1 MKLLSLA
8 KKLLIY
14 HEPEPYQEFEL
25 LEDEPYELEHGP
37 DEGNVVDKVKDN
49 DDANKSE
56 SVSET
61 GSDHEQKSK
70 DIGDKST
77 KPISSEEW
85 NIIRQKSKE
94 GEQSS
99 HKSDQESS
107 PIERP
112 VSTNLQKNLQYVK
125 REMHSPQNKDVIIRE
140 FKVMQCCDACVVYI
154 DGMADKDIINNF
166 ILRQLMLRPLP
177 DKNKEICDLDYISK
191 NLLAAN
197 EIQKVKDID
206 AAIREILNG
215 LTVLFVDGASE
226 CIIVETRGYES
237 RSITEPLNE
246 QVVYGP
252 QEAFVEQ
259 LRTNITLIRKII
271 RSKDLI
277 TEIRPIGKGGQ
288 ISCAMLYVEG
298 VVDPKIVKEMKRR
311 LDNINVNITIG
322 TGIVNQLIE
331 ERPLSLFPQS
341 LSTERPDRT
350 ASFLMDGQIA
360 LIFEGSPLA
369 TIVPITFFHLF
380 HTSDDSTLRWQYSNF
395 QRYVRLIACCFAI
408 FLPGL
413 YLALT
418 LYHSEMIPAEL
429 MSSLHQAR
437 EDVPFPALI
446 EVLLMELSFEIIR
459 EAGVRVPG
467 LVGQTLGIIGAIV
480 LGQAAVEA
488 GLVSP
493 VLIIIVAITG
503 LGNFAIPDF
512 RLSYSIRIARF
523 IFIMLGT
530 MAGFYGI
537 SAGMFVMFGLACSL
551 KSFGVPY
558 FSPVAPKTEKNA
570 DVITRGPVW
579 TQTQRPDFLNT
590 RNRRRAGDPV
600 MDWRNQGK

>member
-14 HEPEPYQEFEL
+14 REPKPYQEFEL
-25 LEDEPYELEHGP
+25 LEDEPFETEHGP
-37 DEGNVVDKVKDN
+37 DEGTVLEKTSN
-49 DDANKSE
+49 
-56 SVSET
+56 
-61 GSDHEQKSK
+61 
-70 DIGDKST
+70 
-77 KPISSEEW
+77 PISCEEW
-85 NIIRQKSKE
+85 NLIRQKSKD
-94 GEQSS
+94 GENSS
-99 HKSDQESS
+99 QTTSQETSA
-107 PIERP
+107 PGLT
-112 VSTNLQKNLQYVK
+112 VSTSLQANLQYVK
-125 REMHSPQNKDVIIRE
+125 RELHSPKNKDVIIRE
-140 FKVMQCCDACVVYI
+140 FKVMNCCDACVVYI
-154 DGMADKDIINNF
+154 DGMADKNTINNF

-177 DKNKEICDLDYISK
+177 EQAGEVCSLDYIAE

-197 EIQKVKDID
+197 EIQRVRDID
-206 AAIREILNG
+206 AAIREVLNG
-215 LTVLFVDGASE
+215 LTALFVDGAPE
-226 CIIVETRGYES
+226 CILVETRGYES

-288 ISCAMLYVEG
+288 ISCAMLYVDG
-298 VVDPKIVKEMKRR
+298 IVNPRVVREMKRR
-311 LDNINVNITIG
+311 LDNINVNITFG

-331 ERPLSLFPQS
+331 ERPFSLFPQS

-350 ASFLMDGQIA
+350 AAFLMDGQIA
-360 LIFEGSPLA
+360 LILEGSPQA
-369 TIVPITFFHLF
+369 IIVPITFFHLF
-380 HTSDDSTLRWQYSNF
+380 HTSDDSTLRWQYGNF
-395 QRYVRLIACCFAI
+395 QRYVRLIACFFAI

-437 EDVPFPALI
+437 ENVPFPAVI

-503 LGNFAIPDF
+503 LGNFAIPDY
-512 RLSYSIRIARF
+512 RLSYAIRISRF
-523 IFIMLGT
+523 IFIVLGT
-530 MAGFYGI
+530 IAGFYGI
-537 SAGMFVMFGLACSL
+537 SAGMYVMFGFACSL

-558 FSPVAPKTEKNA
+558 FSPVAPKTESNP
-570 DVITRGPVW
+570 DIVTRGPVW
-579 TQTQRPDFLNT
+579 TQIQRPDFLNT
-590 RNRRRAGDPV
+590 RNRRRADDSV
-600 MDWRNQGK
+600 MGWRNRDK

>member
-14 HEPEPYQEFEL
+14 REPKPYQEFEL
-25 LEDEPYELEHGP
+25 LEDEPFETEHGP
-37 DEGNVVDKVKDN
+37 DEGTVLEKTSN
-49 DDANKSE
+49 
-56 SVSET
+56 
-61 GSDHEQKSK
+61 
-70 DIGDKST
+70 
-77 KPISSEEW
+77 PISCEEW
-85 NIIRQKSKE
+85 NLIRQKSKD
-94 GEQSS
+94 GENSS
-99 HKSDQESS
+99 QTTSQETSA
-107 PIERP
+107 PGLT
-112 VSTNLQKNLQYVK
+112 VSTSLQANLQYVK
-125 REMHSPQNKDVIIRE
+125 RELHSPKNKDVIIRE
-140 FKVMQCCDACVVYI
+140 FKVMNCCDACVVYI
-154 DGMADKDIINNF
+154 DGMADKNTINNF

-177 DKNKEICDLDYISK
+177 EQAGEVCSLDYIAE

-197 EIQKVKDID
+197 EIQRVRDID
-206 AAIREILNG
+206 AAIREVLNG
-215 LTVLFVDGASE
+215 LTALFVDGAPE
-226 CIIVETRGYES
+226 CILVETRGYES

-288 ISCAMLYVEG
+288 ISCAMLYVDG
-298 VVDPKIVKEMKRR
+298 IVNPRVVREMKRR

-331 ERPLSLFPQS
+331 ERPFSLFPQS

-350 ASFLMDGQIA
+350 AAFLMDGQIA
-360 LIFEGSPLA
+360 LILEGSPQA
-369 TIVPITFFHLF
+369 IIVPITFFHLF
-380 HTSDDSTLRWQYSNF
+380 HTSDDSTLRWQYGNF
-395 QRYVRLIACCFAI
+395 QRYVRLIACFFAI

-437 EDVPFPALI
+437 ENVPFPAVI

-503 LGNFAIPDF
+503 LGNFAIHDY
-512 RLSYSIRIARF
+512 RLSYAIRISRF
-523 IFIMLGT
+523 IFIVLGT
-530 MAGFYGI
+530 IAGFYGI
-537 SAGMFVMFGLACSL
+537 SAGMYVMFGFACSL

-558 FSPVAPKTEKNA
+558 FSPVAPKTESNP
-570 DVITRGPVW
+570 DIVTRGPVW
-579 TQTQRPDFLNT
+579 TQIQRPDFLNT
-590 RNRRRAGDPV
+590 RNRRRADDSV
-600 MDWRNQGK
+600 MGWRNRDK

>member
-14 HEPEPYQEFEL
+14 REPKPYQEFEL
-25 LEDEPYELEHGP
+25 LEDEPFETEHGP
-37 DEGNVVDKVKDN
+37 DEGTVLEKTSN
-49 DDANKSE
+49 
-56 SVSET
+56 
-61 GSDHEQKSK
+61 
-70 DIGDKST
+70 
-77 KPISSEEW
+77 PISCEEW
-85 NIIRQKSKE
+85 NLIRQKSKD
-94 GEQSS
+94 GENSS
-99 HKSDQESS
+99 QTTSQETSA
-107 PIERP
+107 PGLT
-112 VSTNLQKNLQYVK
+112 VSTSLQANLQYVK
-125 REMHSPQNKDVIIRE
+125 RELHSPKNKDVIIRE
-140 FKVMQCCDACVVYI
+140 FKVMNCCDACVVYI
-154 DGMADKDIINNF
+154 DGMADKNTINNF

-177 DKNKEICDLDYISK
+177 EQAGEVCSLDYIAE

-197 EIQKVKDID
+197 EIQRVRDID
-206 AAIREILNG
+206 AAIREVLNG
-215 LTVLFVDGASE
+215 LTALFVDGAPE
-226 CIIVETRGYES
+226 CILVETRGYES

-288 ISCAMLYVEG
+288 ISCAMLYVDG
-298 VVDPKIVKEMKRR
+298 IVNPRVVREMKRR

-322 TGIVNQLIE
+322 TGIVNELIE
-331 ERPLSLFPQS
+331 ERPFSLFPQS

-350 ASFLMDGQIA
+350 AAFLMDGQIA
-360 LIFEGSPLA
+360 LILEGSPQA
-369 TIVPITFFHLF
+369 IIVPITFFHLF
-380 HTSDDSTLRWQYSNF
+380 HTSDDSTLRWQYGNF
-395 QRYVRLIACCFAI
+395 QRYVRLIACFFAI

-437 EDVPFPALI
+437 ENVPFPAVI

-503 LGNFAIPDF
+503 LGNFAIPDY
-512 RLSYSIRIARF
+512 RLSYAIRISRF
-523 IFIMLGT
+523 IFIVLGT
-530 MAGFYGI
+530 IAGFYGI
-537 SAGMFVMFGLACSL
+537 SAGMYVMFGFACSL

-558 FSPVAPKTEKNA
+558 FSPVAPKTESNP
-570 DVITRGPVW
+570 DIVTRGPVW
-579 TQTQRPDFLNT
+579 TQIQRPDFLNT
-590 RNRRRAGDPV
+590 RNRRRADDSV
-600 MDWRNQGK
+600 MGWRDRDK

>member
-14 HEPEPYQEFEL
+14 REPKPYQEFEL
-25 LEDEPYELEHGP
+25 LEDEPFETEHGP
-37 DEGNVVDKVKDN
+37 DEGTVLEKTSN
-49 DDANKSE
+49 
-56 SVSET
+56 
-61 GSDHEQKSK
+61 
-70 DIGDKST
+70 
-77 KPISSEEW
+77 PISCEEW
-85 NIIRQKSKE
+85 NLIRQKSKD
-94 GEQSS
+94 GENSS
-99 HKSDQESS
+99 QTTSQETSA
-107 PIERP
+107 PGLT
-112 VSTNLQKNLQYVK
+112 VSTSLQANLQYVK
-125 REMHSPQNKDVIIRE
+125 RELHSPKNKDVIIRE
-140 FKVMQCCDACVVYI
+140 FKVMNCCDACVVYI
-154 DGMADKDIINNF
+154 DGMADKNTINNF

-177 DKNKEICDLDYISK
+177 EQAGEVCSLDYIAE

-197 EIQKVKDID
+197 EIQRVRDID
-206 AAIREILNG
+206 AAIREVLNG
-215 LTVLFVDGASE
+215 LTALFVDGAPE
-226 CIIVETRGYES
+226 CILVETRGYES

-288 ISCAMLYVEG
+288 ISCAMLYVDG
-298 VVDPKIVKEMKRR
+298 IVNPRVVREMKRR

-331 ERPLSLFPQS
+331 ERPFSLFPQS

-350 ASFLMDGQIA
+350 AAFLMDGQIA
-360 LIFEGSPLA
+360 LILEGSPQA
-369 TIVPITFFHLF
+369 IIVPITFFHLF
-380 HTSDDSTLRWQYSNF
+380 HTSDDSTLRWQYGNF
-395 QRYVRLIACCFAI
+395 QRYVRLIACFFAI

-437 EDVPFPALI
+437 ENVPFPAVI
-446 EVLLMELSFEIIR
+446 EVLLMELSFAIIR

-503 LGNFAIPDF
+503 LGNFAIPDY
-512 RLSYSIRIARF
+512 RLSYAIRISRF
-523 IFIMLGT
+523 IFIVLGT
-530 MAGFYGI
+530 IAGFYGI
-537 SAGMFVMFGLACSL
+537 SAGMYVMFGFACSL

-558 FSPVAPKTEKNA
+558 FSPVAPKTESNP
-570 DVITRGPVW
+570 DIVTRGPVW
-579 TQTQRPDFLNT
+579 TQIQRPDFLNT
-590 RNRRRAGDPV
+590 RNRRRADDSV
-600 MDWRNQGK
+600 MGWRNRDK

>member
-14 HEPEPYQEFEL
+14 REPKPYQEFEL
-25 LEDEPYELEHGP
+25 LEDEPFETEHGP
-37 DEGNVVDKVKDN
+37 DEGTVLEKTSN
-49 DDANKSE
+49 
-56 SVSET
+56 
-61 GSDHEQKSK
+61 
-70 DIGDKST
+70 
-77 KPISSEEW
+77 PISCEEW
-85 NIIRQKSKE
+85 NLIRQKSKD
-94 GEQSS
+94 GENSS
-99 HKSDQESS
+99 QTTSQETSA
-107 PIERP
+107 PGRT
-112 VSTNLQKNLQYVK
+112 VSTSLQANLQYVK
-125 REMHSPQNKDVIIRE
+125 RELHSPKNKDVIIRE
-140 FKVMQCCDACVVYI
+140 FKVMNCCDACVVYI
-154 DGMADKDIINNF
+154 DGMADKNTINNF

-177 DKNKEICDLDYISK
+177 EQAGEVCSLDYIAE

-197 EIQKVKDID
+197 EIQRVRDID
-206 AAIREILNG
+206 AAIREVLNG
-215 LTVLFVDGASE
+215 LTALFVDGAPE
-226 CIIVETRGYES
+226 CILVETRGYES

-288 ISCAMLYVEG
+288 ISCAMLYVDG
-298 VVDPKIVKEMKRR
+298 IVNPRVVREMKRR

-331 ERPLSLFPQS
+331 ERPFSLFPQS

-350 ASFLMDGQIA
+350 AAFLMDGQIA
-360 LIFEGSPLA
+360 LILEGSPQA
-369 TIVPITFFHLF
+369 IIVPITFFHLF
-380 HTSDDSTLRWQYSNF
+380 HTSDDSTLRWQYGNF
-395 QRYVRLIACCFAI
+395 QRYVRLIACFFAI

-437 EDVPFPALI
+437 ENVPFPAVI

-503 LGNFAIPDF
+503 LGNFAIPDY
-512 RLSYSIRIARF
+512 RLSYAIRISRF
-523 IFIMLGT
+523 IFIVLGT
-530 MAGFYGI
+530 IAGFYGI
-537 SAGMFVMFGLACSL
+537 SAGMYVMFGFACSL

-558 FSPVAPKTEKNA
+558 FSPVAPKTESNP
-570 DVITRGPVW
+570 DIVTRGPVW
-579 TQTQRPDFLNT
+579 TQIQRPDFLNT
-590 RNRRRAGDPV
+590 RNRRRADDSV
-600 MDWRNQGK
+600 MGWRDRDK

>member
-14 HEPEPYQEFEL
+14 REPKPYQEFEL
-25 LEDEPYELEHGP
+25 LEDEPFETEHGP
-37 DEGNVVDKVKDN
+37 DEGTVLEKTSN
-49 DDANKSE
+49 
-56 SVSET
+56 
-61 GSDHEQKSK
+61 
-70 DIGDKST
+70 
-77 KPISSEEW
+77 PISCEEW
-85 NIIRQKSKE
+85 NLIRQKSKD
-94 GEQSS
+94 GENSS
-99 HKSDQESS
+99 QTTSQETSA
-107 PIERP
+107 PGLT
-112 VSTNLQKNLQYVK
+112 VSTSLQANLQYVK
-125 REMHSPQNKDVIIRE
+125 RELHSPKNKDVIIRE
-140 FKVMQCCDACVVYI
+140 FKVMNCCDACVVYI
-154 DGMADKDIINNF
+154 DGMADKNTINNF

-177 DKNKEICDLDYISK
+177 EQAGEVCSLDYIAE

-197 EIQKVKDID
+197 EIQRVRDID
-206 AAIREILNG
+206 AAIREVLNG
-215 LTVLFVDGASE
+215 LTALFVDGAPE
-226 CIIVETRGYES
+226 CILVETRGYES

-288 ISCAMLYVEG
+288 ISCAMLYVDG
-298 VVDPKIVKEMKRR
+298 IVNPRVVREMKRR

-331 ERPLSLFPQS
+331 ERPFSLFPQS

-350 ASFLMDGQIA
+350 AAFLMDGQIA
-360 LIFEGSPLA
+360 LILEGSPQA
-369 TIVPITFFHLF
+369 IIVPITFFHLF
-380 HTSDDSTLRWQYSNF
+380 HTSDDSTLRWQYGNF
-395 QRYVRLIACCFAI
+395 QRYVRLIACFFAI

-437 EDVPFPALI
+437 ENVPFPAVI

-503 LGNFAIPDF
+503 LGNFAIPDY
-512 RLSYSIRIARF
+512 RLSYAIRISRF
-523 IFIMLGT
+523 IFIVLGT
-530 MAGFYGI
+530 IAGFYGI
-537 SAGMFVMFGLACSL
+537 SAGMYVMFGFACSL

-558 FSPVAPKTEKNA
+558 FSPVAPKTESNP
-570 DVITRGPVW
+570 DIVTRGPVW
-579 TQTQRPDFLNT
+579 TQIQRPDFLNT
-590 RNRRRAGDPV
+590 RNRRRADDSV
-600 MDWRNQGK
+600 MGWRDRDK

>member
-14 HEPEPYQEFEL
+14 REPKPYQEFEL
-25 LEDEPYELEHGP
+25 LEDEPFETEHGP
-37 DEGNVVDKVKDN
+37 DEGTVLEKTSN
-49 DDANKSE
+49 
-56 SVSET
+56 
-61 GSDHEQKSK
+61 
-70 DIGDKST
+70 
-77 KPISSEEW
+77 PISCEEW
-85 NIIRQKSKE
+85 NLIRQKSKD
-94 GEQSS
+94 GENSS
-99 HKSDQESS
+99 QTTSQETSA
-107 PIERP
+107 PGLT
-112 VSTNLQKNLQYVK
+112 VSTSLQANLQYVK
-125 REMHSPQNKDVIIRE
+125 RELHSPKNKDVIIRE
-140 FKVMQCCDACVVYI
+140 FKVMNCCDACVVYI
-154 DGMADKDIINNF
+154 DGMADKNTINNF

-177 DKNKEICDLDYISK
+177 EQAGEVCSLDYIAE

-197 EIQKVKDID
+197 EIQRVRDID
-206 AAIREILNG
+206 AAIREVLNG
-215 LTVLFVDGASE
+215 LTALFVDGAPE
-226 CIIVETRGYES
+226 CILVETRGYES

-288 ISCAMLYVEG
+288 ISCAMLYVDG
-298 VVDPKIVKEMKRR
+298 IVNPRVVREMKRR

-331 ERPLSLFPQS
+331 ERPFSLFPQS

-350 ASFLMDGQIA
+350 AAFLMDGQIA
-360 LIFEGSPLA
+360 LILEGSPQA
-369 TIVPITFFHLF
+369 IIVPITFFHLF
-380 HTSDDSTLRWQYSNF
+380 HTSDDSTLRWQYGNF
-395 QRYVRLIACCFAI
+395 QRYVRLIACFFAI

-437 EDVPFPALI
+437 ENVPFPAVI

-503 LGNFAIPDF
+503 LGNFAIPDY
-512 RLSYSIRIARF
+512 RLSYAIRISRF
-523 IFIMLGT
+523 IFIVLGT
-530 MAGFYGI
+530 IAGFYGI
-537 SAGMFVMFGLACSL
+537 SAGMYVMFGFACSL

-558 FSPVAPKTEKNA
+558 FSPVAPKTESNP
-570 DVITRGPVW
+570 DIVTRGPVW
-579 TQTQRPDFLNT
+579 TQIQRPDFLNT
-590 RNRRRAGDPV
+590 RNRRRADDSV
-600 MDWRNQGK
+600 MGWRNRDK

>member
-14 HEPEPYQEFEL
+14 REPKPYQEFEL
-25 LEDEPYELEHGP
+25 LEDEPFETEHGP
-37 DEGNVVDKVKDN
+37 DEGTVLEKTSN
-49 DDANKSE
+49 
-56 SVSET
+56 
-61 GSDHEQKSK
+61 
-70 DIGDKST
+70 
-77 KPISSEEW
+77 PISCEEW
-85 NIIRQKSKE
+85 NLIRQKSKD
-94 GEQSS
+94 GENSS
-99 HKSDQESS
+99 QTTSQETSA
-107 PIERP
+107 PGRT
-112 VSTNLQKNLQYVK
+112 VSTSLQANLQYVK
-125 REMHSPQNKDVIIRE
+125 RELHSPKNKDVIIRE
-140 FKVMQCCDACVVYI
+140 FKVMNCCDACVVYI
-154 DGMADKDIINNF
+154 DGMADKNTINNF

-177 DKNKEICDLDYISK
+177 EQAGEVCSLDYIAE

-197 EIQKVKDID
+197 EIQRVRDID
-206 AAIREILNG
+206 AAIREVLNG
-215 LTVLFVDGASE
+215 LTALFVDGAPE
-226 CIIVETRGYES
+226 CILVETRGYES

-288 ISCAMLYVEG
+288 ISCAMLYVDG
-298 VVDPKIVKEMKRR
+298 IVNPRVVREMKRR

-322 TGIVNQLIE
+322 TGIVNELIE
-331 ERPLSLFPQS
+331 ERPFSLFPQS

-350 ASFLMDGQIA
+350 AAFLMDGQIA
-360 LIFEGSPLA
+360 LILEGSPQA
-369 TIVPITFFHLF
+369 IIVPITFFHLF
-380 HTSDDSTLRWQYSNF
+380 HTSDDSTLRWQYGNF
-395 QRYVRLIACCFAI
+395 QRYVRLIACFFAI

-437 EDVPFPALI
+437 ENVPFPAVI

-503 LGNFAIPDF
+503 LGNFAIPDY
-512 RLSYSIRIARF
+512 RLSYAIRISRF
-523 IFIMLGT
+523 IFIVLGT
-530 MAGFYGI
+530 IAGFYGI
-537 SAGMFVMFGLACSL
+537 SAGMYVMFGFACSL

-558 FSPVAPKTEKNA
+558 FSPVAPKTESNP
-570 DVITRGPVW
+570 DIVTRGPVW
-579 TQTQRPDFLNT
+579 TQIQRPDFLNT
-590 RNRRRAGDPV
+590 RNRRRADDSV
-600 MDWRNQGK
+600 MGWRDRDK

>member
-14 HEPEPYQEFEL
+14 REPKPYQEFEL
-25 LEDEPYELEHGP
+25 LEDEPFETEHGP
-37 DEGNVVDKVKDN
+37 DEGTVLEKTSN
-49 DDANKSE
+49 
-56 SVSET
+56 
-61 GSDHEQKSK
+61 
-70 DIGDKST
+70 
-77 KPISSEEW
+77 PISCEEW
-85 NIIRQKSKE
+85 NLIRQKSKD
-94 GEQSS
+94 GENSS
-99 HKSDQESS
+99 QTTSQETSA
-107 PIERP
+107 PGLT
-112 VSTNLQKNLQYVK
+112 VSTSLQANLQYVK
-125 REMHSPQNKDVIIRE
+125 RELHSPKNKDVIIRE
-140 FKVMQCCDACVVYI
+140 FKVMNCCDACVVYI
-154 DGMADKDIINNF
+154 DGMADKNTINNF

-177 DKNKEICDLDYISK
+177 EQAGEVCSLDYIAE

-197 EIQKVKDID
+197 EIQRVRDID
-206 AAIREILNG
+206 AAIREVLNG
-215 LTVLFVDGASE
+215 LTALFIDGAPE
-226 CIIVETRGYES
+226 CILVETRGYES

-288 ISCAMLYVEG
+288 ISCAMLYVDG
-298 VVDPKIVKEMKRR
+298 IVNPRVVREMKRR

-331 ERPLSLFPQS
+331 ERPFSLFPQS

-350 ASFLMDGQIA
+350 AAFLMDGQIA
-360 LIFEGSPLA
+360 LILEGSPQA
-369 TIVPITFFHLF
+369 IIVPITFFHLF
-380 HTSDDSTLRWQYSNF
+380 HTSDDSTLRWQYGNF
-395 QRYVRLIACCFAI
+395 QRYVRLIACFFAI

-437 EDVPFPALI
+437 ENVPFPAVI

-503 LGNFAIPDF
+503 LGNFAIHDY
-512 RLSYSIRIARF
+512 RLSYAIRISRF
-523 IFIMLGT
+523 IFIVLGT
-530 MAGFYGI
+530 IAGFYGI
-537 SAGMFVMFGLACSL
+537 SAGMYVMFGFACSL

-558 FSPVAPKTEKNA
+558 FSPVAPKTESNP
-570 DVITRGPVW
+570 DIVTRGPVW
-579 TQTQRPDFLNT
+579 TQIQRPDFLNT
-590 RNRRRAGDPV
+590 RNRRRADDSV
-600 MDWRNQGK
+600 MGWRNRDK